1 MEKGR
6 GKMSLRGIVIVFLL
20 VFCLF
25 LGEGLI
31 IYRVNYAT
39 ELKIA
44 ELRKEMEEQQQQLR
58 VTLEL
63 LQEVKSLRQEKE
75 ELYKMMEDWLETWR
89 VEAFE
94 ATAYTMSCGNGDGLT
109 AVMTVPKAG
118 RTVAV
123 DPKVIPLGSHLY
135 IDGVGWRVAEDT
147 GGLIRGHT
155 IDIYM
160 GNGREALGQA
170 YRWGRR
176 EVLVVYAK

>member
-1 MEKGR
+1 
-6 GKMSLRGIVIVFLL
+6 
-20 VFCLF
+20 
-25 LGEGLI
+25 
-31 IYRVNYAT
+31 
-39 ELKIA
+39 
-44 ELRKEMEEQQQQLR
+44 
-58 VTLEL
+58 
-63 LQEVKSLRQEKE
+63 
-75 ELYKMMEDWLETWR
+75 MMEDWLETWR

-123 DPKVIPLGSHLY
+123 DPKVIPLGSRLY